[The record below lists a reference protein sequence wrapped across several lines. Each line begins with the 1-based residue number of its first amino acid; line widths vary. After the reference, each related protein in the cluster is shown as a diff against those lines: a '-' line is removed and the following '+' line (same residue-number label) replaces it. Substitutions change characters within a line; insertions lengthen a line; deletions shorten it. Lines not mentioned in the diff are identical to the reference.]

1 MEKIKIFK
9 KGYVSTIIYIT
20 IIIWFLLN
28 IISLPQNCIEAAHSG
43 LLTWFNIVIPS
54 LLPFFITSELLI
66 GLGFVDFIGIL
77 LEPAMSPIFNV
88 SGKGAFPL
96 AMSITSGYPVGVKII
111 SNLRKNNHITRIE
124 AQRLLSFCSTSGP
137 IFMIGAIATGML
149 NDPSL
154 SPLIILPHYLGA
166 LTVGIVFRFYKKEKK
181 ITLYSH
187 EQNIFK
193 TAFKQLF
200 KSRTKYNKSLGI
212 LLSQGVK
219 EGINS
224 MLVIGGFIV
233 FYSVLVEILNS
244 AFFLNS
250 IIKKIISI
258 LPINT
263 DQKTLKA
270 LITGSFEI
278 TIGCK
283 KIVELKEVSLLC
295 KIMMINFL
303 IGWSGFSIHSQALSF
318 LNETDLNSKLYVFSK
333 FLHGSFA
340 SLYTFFIYNFKYKD
354 IIITSFNPN
363 IISLETFSFPN
374 WINTLVSSIQL
385 EFFIII
391 SIILYA
397 IIIGLINT
405 VIKVK

>member
-1 MEKIKIFK
+1 MEKIKLFK
-9 KGYVSTIIYIT
+9 KGYVSTIIYI
-20 IIIWFLLN
+20 IVIIWFLLN

-43 LLTWFNIVIPS
+43 LLTWFNIIIPS

-66 GLGFVDFIGIL
+66 GLGFVDLIGIL

-111 SNLRKNNHITRIE
+111 SNLRKDKHITRIE

-154 SPLIILPHYLGA
+154 SPLIVLPHYLGT

-181 ITLYSH
+181 IILYSH

-200 KSRTKYNKSLGI
+200 KLRTKNNKSLGI
-212 LLSQGVK
+212 LLFQGVK
-219 EGINS
+219 EGMDS

-244 AFFLNS
+244 TLFLDS
-250 IIKKIISI
+250 ITKKIISI
-258 LPINT
+258 FPINT
-263 DQKTLKA
+263 DPQTLKA

-283 KIVELKEVSLLC
+283 RIVELKEASLLC

-318 LNETDLNSKLYVFSK
+318 LNKTDLNSKLYIFSK
-333 FLHGSFA
+333 FLHGIFA
-340 SLYTFFIYNFKYKD
+340 SLYTFFIYNFKYKN
-354 IIITSFNPN
+354 IVMTSFNPK
-363 IISLETFSFPN
+363 IISLKAFSFPN

-385 EFFIII
+385 EFFIIA
-391 SIILYA
+391 SIILYS

-405 VIKVK
+405 IVRAK